1 MPHLQLSANKMHLI
15 LQGNVQKRGVSASG
29 IKNKA

>member
-1 MPHLQLSANKMHLI
+1 MLSLQNSANKMHLI
-15 LQGNVQKRGVSASG
+15 LQGNAQKRGVSASG